1 VKTHDR
7 LDEFDPARGSAVTV
21 GVFDGFH
28 LGHAKIVEA
37 LREEAARLGVPSCVL
52 TFRTHPRSVL
62 SEAKQNLIT
71 SIEHRL
77 VLLERA
83 GVDATLAI
91 EFTKE
96 LAAVPAR
103 AFVKDTLGGKL
114 GARALVLGQGACLGA
129 GCEADAEKIREIAEG
144 SGIEV
149 RIVEP
154 VLVDGKA
161 VSSTRVREAIRQGD
175 LETAERLLGR
185 RVSVLGK
192 VVTGRGRGSDLG
204 FPTANLD
211 LHHEVRPPH
220 GVYATWAELAPG
232 EGKRLASVTN
242 VGYRPTFVEGGEP
255 AGAGERLVEVH
266 LLEPPG
272 GELGGRTVEAE
283 FVKKLRDERRFES
296 DAALAE
302 QIARDVE
309 QARAALEADGPS

>member
-1 VKTHDR
+1 MKTHDR
-7 LDEFDPARGSAVTV
+7 LDEFGPSCGSAVTV

-37 LREEAARLGVPSCVL
+37 LREEAARFDVPSCVL

-62 SEAKQNLIT
+62 SGAKQNLIT

-83 GVDATLAI
+83 GVEATLAI
-91 EFTKE
+91 EFTKD
-96 LAAVPAR
+96 LAAVSAR
-103 AFVKDTLGGKL
+103 AFVKDTLGGRL
-114 GARALVLGQGACLGA
+114 GTRALVLGRGACLGA
-129 GCEADAEKIREIAEG
+129 GCEADAEKISEIASRE
-144 SGIEV
+144 GIEV
-149 RIVEP
+149 RVVEP
-154 VLVDGKA
+154 VLVDGAA
-161 VSSTRVREAIRQGD
+161 VSSTRVREAIGEGD

-192 VVTGRGRGSDLG
+192 VVPGRGRGRSLG

-220 GVYATWAELAPG
+220 GVYATWAELGRG

-242 VGYRPTFVEGGEP
+242 VGFRPTFVEGGEP

-266 LLEPPG
+266 LLESPG

-296 DAALAE
+296 DAALAG

-309 QARAALEADGPS
+309 RARAVLEADAAS